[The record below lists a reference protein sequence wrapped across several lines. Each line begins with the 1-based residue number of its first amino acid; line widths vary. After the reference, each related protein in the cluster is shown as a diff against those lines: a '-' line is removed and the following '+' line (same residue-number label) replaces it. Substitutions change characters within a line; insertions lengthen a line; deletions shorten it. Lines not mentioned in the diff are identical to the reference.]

1 MSAAMATT
9 RLLDLVDK
17 FSRARLLVIGDLML
31 DRFIWGD
38 VERISPEAPVP
49 VLRVSSESFRL
60 GGAANVMHNI
70 RSLGGKVDACG
81 VIGRDDAGQKVVRAL
96 RRVGVVTTGVIT
108 DGDYQTIQK
117 TRVIASPR
125 HQQIVRLDWED
136 HGPIRQ
142 PVLTGLREF
151 LQESASRCDGIVI
164 SDYGKGVVHQELLAV
179 VADLVARKRMVCVVD
194 PKKENYGLYRHASLV
209 TPNKNEASE
218 AAGIAICDDQSLRA
232 AGNKLLRMW
241 RARAVMITRGP
252 EGVSLFRARNS
263 VRHFPTEPREVFDVT
278 GAGDTVVAVCALALA
293 CGATYEETAMLAN
306 LAAGFVGD
314 EIGTVAVPRQR
325 LMRLLKEKQR

>member
-1 MSAAMATT
+1 
-9 RLLDLVDK
+9 
-17 FSRARLLVIGDLML
+17 
-31 DRFIWGD
+31 
-38 VERISPEAPVP
+38 
-49 VLRVSSESFRL
+49 
-60 GGAANVMHNI
+60 
-70 RSLGGKVDACG
+70 
-81 VIGRDDAGQKVVRAL
+81 
-96 RRVGVVTTGVIT
+96 
-108 DGDYQTIQK
+108 
-117 TRVIASPR
+117 
-125 HQQIVRLDWED
+125 
-136 HGPIRQ
+136 
-142 PVLTGLREF
+142 
-151 LQESASRCDGIVI
+151 
-164 SDYGKGVVHQELLAV
+164 
-179 VADLVARKRMVCVVD
+179 VD